1 VGAGVEGG
9 YAVGGY
15 YYSSYYGGDVYRVG
29 VQRAYWKPAR
39 KQRGVTLRTLLPIT
53 SRRPLVQ
60 TRMKLLAMAA
70 IGAAAALGYVAA
82 AERLGAGRAA
92 FADQPARAAAAP
104 EEKTLTPDQ
113 AWQRLKAGNNR
124 FADEKME
131 QPDLSAKRRR
141 ELAKGQKPF
150 AVVLTCA
157 DSRLT
162 PEFIFNQGLG
172 DLFALR
178 VAGNIVDQY
187 ELGSIEYAVEHLH
200 VPLVVLLGHEK
211 CGAVEAALGGAKSPG
226 NLGKLLGEIDVGKGL
241 PSGQEAALAVAV
253 KNNARHQA
261 LLLTERSAVIK
272 EHVEKKQVRIVYGVY
287 QLANGKV
294 DWLEEK

>member
-1 VGAGVEGG
+1 MKTRLNVLTAVALGA
-9 YAVGGY
+9 A
-15 YYSSYYGGDVYRVG
+15 
-29 VQRAYWKPAR
+29 
-39 KQRGVTLRTLLPIT
+39 VTL
-53 SRRPLVQ
+53 
-60 TRMKLLAMAA
+60 
-70 IGAAAALGYVAA
+70 GYFAA
-82 AERLGAGRAA
+82 AERLAAGRATP
-92 FADQPARAAAAP
+92 ADQTPVAAAAP
-104 EEKTLTPDQ
+104 EERAVTPDQ

-124 FADEKME
+124 FADEKSE
-131 QPDLSAKRRR
+131 QPDLSTKRRQ

-172 DLFALR
+172 DLFVLR

-211 CGAVEAALGGAKSPG
+211 CGAVEAAMGAEKPSG
-226 NLGKLLGEIDVGKGL
+226 NLGKLLGEIDVGKDL
-241 PSGQEAALAVAV
+241 PPAKDAALAAAV

-261 LLLTERSAVIK
+261 RLLTDRSAVIK
-272 EHVEKKQVRIVYGVY
+272 EHVEKKQVRIVTASTSWHRAKWIGPKRNSSC
-287 QLANGKV
+287 QTDSRHNRR
-294 DWLEEK
+294 DRR

>member
-1 VGAGVEGG
+1 
-9 YAVGGY
+9 
-15 YYSSYYGGDVYRVG
+15 
-29 VQRAYWKPAR
+29 
-39 KQRGVTLRTLLPIT
+39 
-53 SRRPLVQ
+53 VQ
-60 TRMKLLAMAA
+60 TRVNLLIAVV
-70 IGAAAALGYVAA
+70 IGTAVMLGFVAA
-82 AERLGAGRAA
+82 TQHWAAGWA
-92 FADQPARAAAAP
+92 FANQTPIAAAAP
-104 EEKTLTPDQ
+104 EAPALTPEQ

-124 FADEKME
+124 FIDEKME
-131 QPDLSAKRRR
+131 QPDLSTKRRQ

-162 PEFIFNQGLG
+162 PEFVFNQGLG
-172 DLFALR
+172 DIFVLR

-211 CGAVEAALGGAKSPG
+211 CGAVEAALGGEKLPG
-226 NLGKLLGEIDVGKGL
+226 NLGKLLGEIDVGKDL
-241 PSGQEAALAVAV
+241 PAGKEAALAAAV
-253 KNNARHQA
+253 KNNARHHA
-261 LLLTERSAVIK
+261 RLLTERSAVIK

-287 QLANGKV
+287 QLATGKV

>member
-1 VGAGVEGG
+1 
-9 YAVGGY
+9 
-15 YYSSYYGGDVYRVG
+15 
-29 VQRAYWKPAR
+29 
-39 KQRGVTLRTLLPIT
+39 
-53 SRRPLVQ
+53 
-60 TRMKLLAMAA
+60 MKLLAVAVL
-70 IGAAAALGYVAA
+70 GAAVVLGYWAA
-82 AERLGAGRAA
+82 TERWGAGRAA
-92 FADQPARAAAAP
+92 VADQPAKAAAAP
-104 EEKTLTPDQ
+104 EEKTPTPDQ

-124 FADEKME
+124 FSDDKME
-131 QPDLSAKRRR
+131 QPDLSTKRRQ

-172 DLFALR
+172 DIFVLR

-211 CGAVEAALGGAKSPG
+211 CGAVEAAFGGEKPPG
-226 NLGKLLGEIDVGKGL
+226 NLGKLLGEIDVGKDL
-241 PSGQEAALAVAV
+241 PAGKEAALAAAV
-253 KNNARHQA
+253 KNNARHQTRS
-261 LLLTERSAVIK
+261 LTERSAVIK

-287 QLANGKV
+287 QLATGKV
-294 DWLEEK
+294 DWPEEK